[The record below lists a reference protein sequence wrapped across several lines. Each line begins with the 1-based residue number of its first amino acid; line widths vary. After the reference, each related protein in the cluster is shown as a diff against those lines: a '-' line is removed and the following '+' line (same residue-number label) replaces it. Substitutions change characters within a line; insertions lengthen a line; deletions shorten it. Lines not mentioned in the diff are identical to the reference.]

1 MTTVRDIYDFLD
13 CLAPFSTQAE
23 WDNSGLILGSF
34 TRAVRSAAV
43 CLDIPGELSEADLVI
58 SHHPVIFQARK
69 RFTNPMDPAVNL
81 LRRDI
86 AAIAFHTNYDACPGG
101 VNDILAARLGLND
114 IEALPNGVRIGS
126 IEPASPQNYAK
137 FASQALN
144 AGVRYRAVANV
155 IKKVAV
161 CGGSGCSLLSEACGK
176 ADAFV
181 TGDAGHHDFLEAAL
195 NGVSLIAA
203 GHYRTEIIAMPP
215 LLERLRAAF
224 PAVRWDYLDGGCE
237 QTI

>member
-13 CLAPFSTQAE
+13 QLAPFASQAE

-34 TRAVRSAAV
+34 MRGVRSAAV
-43 CLDIPGELSEADLVI
+43 CLDIPVELSEIDLVI

-69 RFTNPMDPAVNL
+69 SFTNPLDPAVNL

-86 AAIAFHTNYDACPGG
+86 AAIAFHTNYDHCPGG
-101 VNDILAARLGLND
+101 VNDILATRLGLKD
-114 IEALPNGVRIGS
+114 IEALPNGVRIGA
-126 IEPASPQNYAK
+126 IEPASPENYAK
-137 FASQALN
+137 VVSCEFN
-144 AGVRYRAVANV
+144 AVARYRAGAKM
-155 IKKVAV
+155 IEKVAV
-161 CGGSGCSLLSEACGK
+161 CGGSGCSLLSEVTGK

-181 TGDAGHHDFLEAAL
+181 TGDASHHDFLEAAQ

-203 GHYRTEIIAMPP
+203 GHYRTEVIAMPP

-224 PAVRWDYLDGGCE
+224 PAVAWEYFDGGCE